1 MSQAEGVQDGPK
13 GLGGWL
19 ILPMIGLVLSPVR
32 MAIQF
37 FTDLMPAFKSDVWH
51 RINDTS
57 LPGHQPMLPTLIVV
71 ETAVNAVMFA
81 FTLALIWYFFR
92 KSRLAPRLYI
102 AWLVLLVVIQVV
114 DTAMVSSVGMP
125 IDKESARDLIRSVI
139 TAGIWIPYFLVSKRV
154 KNTFVEPR
162 LEDVAR
168 HF

>member
-19 ILPMIGLVLSPVR
+19 ILPMIGLVLSPLR
-32 MAIQF
+32 MGIQF
-37 FTDLMPAFKSDVWH
+37 FTDLWPVFNAATW
-51 RINDTS
+51 RQLNDTS

-71 ETAVNAVMFA
+71 ETVVNIAMFA
-81 FTLALIWYFFR
+81 FTLALIWFFFR
-92 KSRLAPRLYI
+92 KSRHTPRLYI

-114 DTAMVSSVGMP
+114 DSALVSSIGLP
-125 IDKESARDLIRSVI
+125 IDKDSMRDLIRSVV
-139 TAGIWIPYFLVSKRV
+139 TAGVWIPYFLVSKRV

-162 LEDVAR
+162 SDLAD